1 MALLLGSLAAK
12 SQINTENGSVQVIG
26 YWDKNEKHTYDFL
39 NEKSKIKG
47 KDTIVT
53 ESISYKIDIV
63 VLDSTATNYTVQWK
77 YHDIKAI
84 TENKSAKKLA
94 LMNEGLVIKFRTDEL
109 GAFSELLN
117 WEDIKKH
124 NEKAT
129 KLLEK
134 ESDATLR
141 QALMAVI
148 KEKYSTREAIEAHS
162 LKEVAH
168 FYTFHGLGLEK
179 GEVIENDVDEENAIT
194 KTIMKT
200 HVKIELF
207 DVNIEDADY
216 IIKFWQTYD
225 RNAIM
230 TVVTEMLGD
239 ISGKDTKKLNDIISN
254 AVLTDYHVSQ
264 IHDSGWPVSSYYER
278 VVRINDTENLET
290 RYVSLVE

>member
-12 SQINTENGSVQVIG
+12 SQINPENSSVQVIG

-39 NEKSKIKG
+39 NEKSKVKG

-53 ESISYKIDIV
+53 ESISYKVDMV
-63 VLDSTATNYTVQWK
+63 VLDSTATSYTVQWK
-77 YHDIKAI
+77 YRDVKAT
-84 TENKSAKKLA
+84 TENKSAQKLA
-94 LMNEGLVIKFRTDEL
+94 LLNEGLVIKFKTDEF

-124 NEKAT
+124 NEKAYQ
-129 KLLEK
+129 LLEK
-134 ESDATLR
+134 EADATFR
-141 QALMAVI
+141 QAMIAVI
-148 KEKYSTREAIEAHS
+148 RERYSTREAIEAHS

-200 HVKIELF
+200 HIKIELF
-207 DVNIEDADY
+207 DVNVEDADY

-230 TVVTEMLGD
+230 PVVTEMLGD
-239 ISGKDTKKLNDIISN
+239 ITGKDTKKLNDIINKAS
-254 AVLTDYHVSQ
+254 LTDYQVSQ
-264 IHDSGWPVSSYYER
+264 IHDSGWPISSYFER
-278 VVRINDTENLET
+278 LVNINDTQNLET